1 MCLVDNVPVQ
11 FGLASWGGG
20 CGDANAA
27 GVYVNLANY
36 RDQIKQASQDLI
48 LKYGYYQICIKTAKN
63 SLVN

>member
-36 RDQIKQASQDLI
+36 RDQIKQASKDLI
-48 LKYGYYQICIKTAKN
+48 LKYGYY
-63 SLVN
+63 